1 MNPVVSYIKQTL
13 QGYYPD
19 SELVPMAK
27 LLLTQVFGMSV
38 VELYAGKD
46 TTFSVNER
54 KQLDDILV
62 RLQKL
67 EPIQYIIGTE
77 EFYGLTFEVNKH
89 VLIPR
94 PETGE
99 LVDWIIRE
107 HKYGR
112 VRILDIGTGSGCIAV
127 SLAKNLEEAEVVSW
141 DVSEKALQVAE
152 RNCRRNGVR
161 VTLEQRDVLLAS
173 PAGERFDVIVSNPP
187 YITEKERADMSAN
200 VLEWEPELAL
210 FVPDD
215 SPLLFYRKIAELGRD
230 MLVSG
235 GRLYFEINQEYGR
248 ETVDMLAGLEYK
260 NIELRKDIENKGLVI
275 SEFPLGTL
283 SKPVNFPI
291 RNRIIAGLSRGTVVI
306 ESSDKS
312 GSLITA
318 NLAFDEGR
326 DIFAVPG
333 DITSEYSKGCNELIK
348 IQQAKLITD
357 AKDILIEYGWESK
370 EDNNDAKSNLFG
382 DKKKIFDSL
391 GTKLSLDE
399 IKSRISLDTSTIL
412 SYLMELELEGVVKSL
427 PGGYY
432 QKIE

>member
-112 VRILDIGTGSGCIAV
+112 VARFRDCRPARSFWKRLRSCSFACQGWPLHARPDSV
-127 SLAKNLEEAEVVSW
+127 LVV
-141 DVSEKALQVAE
+141 
-152 RNCRRNGVR
+152 
-161 VTLEQRDVLLAS
+161 
-173 PAGERFDVIVSNPP
+173 
-187 YITEKERADMSAN
+187 
-200 VLEWEPELAL
+200 
-210 FVPDD
+210 
-215 SPLLFYRKIAELGRD
+215 
-230 MLVSG
+230 
-235 GRLYFEINQEYGR
+235 
-248 ETVDMLAGLEYK
+248 
-260 NIELRKDIENKGLVI
+260 
-275 SEFPLGTL
+275 
-283 SKPVNFPI
+283 
-291 RNRIIAGLSRGTVVI
+291 
-306 ESSDKS
+306 
-312 GSLITA
+312 
-318 NLAFDEGR
+318 LAF
-326 DIFAVPG
+326 
-333 DITSEYSKGCNELIK
+333 S
-348 IQQAKLITD
+348 
-357 AKDILIEYGWESK
+357 
-370 EDNNDAKSNLFG
+370 
-382 DKKKIFDSL
+382 
-391 GTKLSLDE
+391 
-399 IKSRISLDTSTIL
+399 
-412 SYLMELELEGVVKSL
+412 
-427 PGGYY
+427 
-432 QKIE
+432 

>member
-19 SELVPMAK
+19 TELVPMAK

-46 TTFSVNER
+46 TTFSVNEQKR
-54 KQLDDILV
+54 LDDILV

-112 VRILDIGTGSGCIAV
+112 VKILDIGTGSGCIAV
-127 SLAKNLEEAEVVSW
+127 SLTKNLEEAEVVSW

-173 PAGERFDVIVSNPP
+173 PAGEQFDVIVSNPP
-187 YITEKERADMSAN
+187 YITEAEKQDMEAN
-200 VLEWEPELAL
+200 VLDWEPGLAL
-210 FVPDD
+210 FVTDD
-215 SPLLFYRKIAELGRD
+215 DPLRFYRRIARLGCD
-230 MLVSG
+230 LLLPG
-235 GRLYFEINQEYGR
+235 GKLYFEINQAYGR
-248 ETVDMLAGLEYK
+248 ETAHILEMNQYRDVRV
-260 NIELRKDIENKGLVI
+260 IKDIFGKD
-275 SEFPLGTL
+275 
-283 SKPVNFPI
+283 
-291 RNRIIAGLSRGTVVI
+291 RIV
-306 ESSDKS
+306 
-312 GSLITA
+312 TA
-318 NLAFDEGR
+318 NR
-326 DIFAVPG
+326 
-333 DITSEYSKGCNELIK
+333 
-348 IQQAKLITD
+348 
-357 AKDILIEYGWESK
+357 
-370 EDNNDAKSNLFG
+370 
-382 DKKKIFDSL
+382 
-391 GTKLSLDE
+391 
-399 IKSRISLDTSTIL
+399 
-412 SYLMELELEGVVKSL
+412 
-427 PGGYY
+427 
-432 QKIE
+432 

>member
-19 SELVPMAK
+19 TELVPMAK

-46 TTFSVNER
+46 TTFSVNEQKR
-54 KQLDDILV
+54 LDDILV

-112 VRILDIGTGSGCIAV
+112 VKILDIGTGSGCIAV
-127 SLAKNLEEAEVVSW
+127 SLTKNLEEAEVVSW

-161 VTLEQRDVLLAS
+161 VTLEQRDV
-173 PAGERFDVIVSNPP
+173 
-187 YITEKERADMSAN
+187 
-200 VLEWEPELAL
+200 
-210 FVPDD
+210 
-215 SPLLFYRKIAELGRD
+215 GRD

-248 ETVDMLAGLEYK
+248 ETVDMLAGLGYK
-260 NIELRKDIENKGLVI
+260 NIELRKDLFQND
-275 SEFPLGTL
+275 
-283 SKPVNFPI
+283 
-291 RNRIIAGLSRGTVVI
+291 RM
-306 ESSDKS
+306 
-312 GSLITA
+312 
-318 NLAFDEGR
+318 
-326 DIFAVPG
+326 
-333 DITSEYSKGCNELIK
+333 IK
-348 IQQAKLITD
+348 AEK
-357 AKDILIEYGWESK
+357 
-370 EDNNDAKSNLFG
+370 
-382 DKKKIFDSL
+382 
-391 GTKLSLDE
+391 
-399 IKSRISLDTSTIL
+399 
-412 SYLMELELEGVVKSL
+412 
-427 PGGYY
+427 
-432 QKIE
+432 